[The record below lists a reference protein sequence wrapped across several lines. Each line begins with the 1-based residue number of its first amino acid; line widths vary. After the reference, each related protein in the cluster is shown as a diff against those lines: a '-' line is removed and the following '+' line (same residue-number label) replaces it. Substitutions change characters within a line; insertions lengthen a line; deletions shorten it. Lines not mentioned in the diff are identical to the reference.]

1 MAESTVTQTE
11 SGAGLPRSR
20 SVAKDFGVA
29 RYYTGKPCKHGHLS
43 ERSTSSGQC
52 VACRMELQRR
62 TKRDQSVYNET
73 KRIWSQKNRQSV
85 IESKRKW
92 REKNPEK
99 QREAEHRWKNNNAER
114 HNAINRAW
122 GEKNKAK
129 RIAYCRERR
138 ANKLN
143 ATPQWADREAILA
156 YYENA
161 QNMTEQE
168 GEKYNIDHIVPLQS
182 NLVCGLHVE
191 ANLQII
197 KQREN
202 QSKGN
207 RWWPDMP
214 DAVREQPR

>member
-85 IESKRKW
+85 IEQQRRTPQRNKSRMGRKKQSKAHSLL
-92 REKNPEK
+92 
-99 QREAEHRWKNNNAER
+99 QRETCEQ
-114 HNAINRAW
+114 
-122 GEKNKAK
+122 AK
-129 RIAYCRERR
+129 RDATMGRPRGDLGLLRKCAKYDRARR
-138 ANKLN
+138 RKVQHRSYRAATKQFGLWASRRGKL
-143 ATPQWADREAILA
+143 ADHQAA
-156 YYENA
+156 
-161 QNMTEQE
+161 
-168 GEKYNIDHIVPLQS
+168 
-182 NLVCGLHVE
+182 
-191 ANLQII
+191 
-197 KQREN
+197 
-202 QSKGN
+202 
-207 RWWPDMP
+207 
-214 DAVREQPR
+214 